1 LDAEGYRLTL
11 PAGSIIFTEGQVGD
25 CAYIINEGEIGL
37 STQVNNCSVQFIVA
51 RTGDLIGEMA
61 LIDDGTRLAT
71 AKVLRDVELLVIPK
85 DFIKRVFTEA
95 DPTMVLLV
103 KLALE
108 RYRNMRIRL
117 EQFSRGDDTEKADTI
132 CATTAALLKHQT
144 RLTASRLDDERK
156 LQTALDQREFQ
167 LFYQPIVN
175 METDRIAG
183 CEALIRWIQGDKVI
197 SPLEFIGLAE
207 KTGQIEQIGYW
218 IFEEATRVLP
228 RFKAV
233 VEQASP
239 GAFFLSINLSSRQ
252 IESADQVSKLKQK
265 LLSSGMDLNSI
276 KLEITESLLMTN
288 PPRIASVLTELKQFG
303 TQIALDDFGTG
314 YSSFSYL
321 HRFPIDNIKI
331 DQSFV
336 STMCD
341 NPTSEAIVRTI
352 CSLAH
357 SLGMTTIAEGIE
369 KPEDIE
375 QLKGFG
381 CDYGQGYLYSRPVPE
396 AEFIKLIEG
405 QAQSL

>member
-144 RLTASRLDDERK
+144 RPPPRDWTTSASCRQPSTSVSSSSSTSPSLIWRL
-156 LQTALDQREFQ
+156 
-167 LFYQPIVN
+167 I
-175 METDRIAG
+175 
-183 CEALIRWIQGDKVI
+183 
-197 SPLEFIGLAE
+197 
-207 KTGQIEQIGYW
+207 
-218 IFEEATRVLP
+218 
-228 RFKAV
+228 
-233 VEQASP
+233 ASP
-239 GAFFLSINLSSRQ
+239 AAR
-252 IESADQVSKLKQK
+252 
-265 LLSSGMDLNSI
+265 
-276 KLEITESLLMTN
+276 
-288 PPRIASVLTELKQFG
+288 R
-303 TQIALDDFGTG
+303 
-314 YSSFSYL
+314 
-321 HRFPIDNIKI
+321 
-331 DQSFV
+331 
-336 STMCD
+336 
-341 NPTSEAIVRTI
+341 
-352 CSLAH
+352 
-357 SLGMTTIAEGIE
+357 
-369 KPEDIE
+369 
-375 QLKGFG
+375 
-381 CDYGQGYLYSRPVPE
+381 
-396 AEFIKLIEG
+396 
-405 QAQSL
+405 